1 MNTLK
6 SHTITKN
13 DKREHYSHYLL
24 VCIAAHLN
32 LRNAAYDHAVFF
44 IVHFHH
50 YRKKHLIF
58 RLKPISLLVASYI
71 MLTGYKNET
80 I

>member
-6 SHTITKN
+6 SHTATKN
-13 DKREHYSHYLL
+13 GKRVHCLHYSV
-24 VCIAAHLN
+24 VCVAAHLN
-32 LRNAAYDHAVFF
+32 LRNAAYDHAMFF
-44 IVHFHH
+44 IVHLHH

-58 RLKPISLLVASYI
+58 RLKPISLSEANYK